1 MASMKT
7 GIAKT
12 LLTDRLSKLI
22 PLKPSRIFEVKN
34 YLMQESD
41 QAILAESL
49 KILTEM
55 IEDFTFRNL
64 YLPKKKQTV
73 DIETVAVVETHPSVS
88 ISLS

>member
-1 MASMKT
+1 
-7 GIAKT
+7 
-12 LLTDRLSKLI
+12 
-22 PLKPSRIFEVKN
+22 
-34 YLMQESD
+34 MQESD
-41 QAILAESL
+41 QAIIAESL

-88 ISLS
+88 MSLS